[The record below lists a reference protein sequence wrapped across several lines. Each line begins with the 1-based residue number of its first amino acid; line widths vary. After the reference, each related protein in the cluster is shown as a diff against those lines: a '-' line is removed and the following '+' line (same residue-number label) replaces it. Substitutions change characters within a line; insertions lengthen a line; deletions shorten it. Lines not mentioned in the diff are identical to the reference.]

1 VLNNNENHF
10 ESEINETTEKSFL
23 STLEDDDGC
32 FNGKQIDLYS
42 IELELSEFL
51 LFKNR
56 SILKIK

>member
-1 VLNNNENHF
+1 MLNNNENHF
-10 ESEINETTEKSFL
+10 ESEINETTEKSFPPI
-23 STLEDDDGC
+23 LEDDDGC

-42 IELELSEFL
+42 TEIELSQYL